1 LVEACGLQPLRGIKP
16 VYLQGVNGL
25 EKSEA
30 YVINLSLP
38 SKITFHELTV
48 VLKDLGDVWCGF
60 ANPRGPNSRRRFS
73 VKNVNPNTKW
83 SFGIT
88 PGKGAQ

>member
-1 LVEACGLQPLRGIKP
+1 
-16 VYLQGVNGL
+16 L

-38 SKITFHELTV
+38 SKITFHELSV
-48 VLKDLGDVWCGF
+48 VLKDPGDEWWGF
-60 ANPRGPNSRRRFS
+60 ANPRGPNSGRRFS
-73 VKNVNPNTKW
+73 VKNVNSNTEW

-88 PGKGAQ
+88 PDKGAQ